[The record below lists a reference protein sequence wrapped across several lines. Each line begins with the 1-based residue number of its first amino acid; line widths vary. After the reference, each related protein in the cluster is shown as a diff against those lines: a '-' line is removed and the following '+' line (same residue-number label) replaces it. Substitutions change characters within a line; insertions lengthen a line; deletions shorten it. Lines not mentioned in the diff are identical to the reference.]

1 MLTMQDDKSVGLK
14 NMNSAIFERPKTVR
28 FCLAHR
34 YNIYIIGYSYDFF
47 QNLISFKTTIFGL
60 KKGYV

>member
-14 NMNSAIFERPKTVR
+14 NLNSAIFERPKTVR
-28 FCLAHR
+28 FCLAHM
-34 YNIYIIGYSYDFF
+34 YNIHHWLQLGFF